1 MEIVKNEGLRRVNN
15 IPLPIECLIMP
26 STGETEDWPYAH
38 YHEYIELLYVLEGV
52 CEVKCNG
59 DITLLPEH
67 SMFIIQAGE
76 PHCTRRISTYTNLLC
91 IKFLPQVLYSS
102 EQSVTELEYSFP
114 YVFDHFSDCRYFSP
128 TLLQDTFIPGIMQE
142 LCMEKEENDF
152 GYELA
157 LRAHMLRIFLWIIR
171 YWHKQAGAPQLGTS
185 NQNTS
190 AVLCRARE
198 YIETNYATVTLVDAA
213 RECGLSYGYFS
224 RIFNTYMKTSFNDY
238 VNQVRINESM
248 KLLAT
253 TDMSIT
259 EIALAMGFST
269 TSYYIHVFKKLKSI
283 SPNKFR
289 KLFRSNQLS
298 EIKEVEGA

>member
-1 MEIVKNEGLRRVNN
+1 MEIAKNEGLRRVNN

-26 STGETEDWPYAH
+26 STGETPNWPYAH
-38 YHEYIELLYVLEGV
+38 YHEYIELLYVLEGD
-52 CEVKCNG
+52 CEVKRNSI
-59 DITLLPEH
+59 ITYLPEH
-67 SMFIIQAGE
+67 SMYIIQAGE
-76 PHCTRRISTYTNLLC
+76 PHCTRRVSRRQNLLC

-102 EQSVTELEYSFP
+102 EQSVTELEYSIP
-114 YVFDHFSDCRYFSP
+114 YVFEHFSDCRYFSP
-128 TLLQDTFIPGIMQE
+128 ELLQDTFIPKIMEE
-142 LCMEKEENDF
+142 LCIEKAENDF

-171 YWHKQAGAPQLGTS
+171 YWHKQAGAPQLATS
-185 NQNTS
+185 NPNT
-190 AVLCRARE
+190 AAMLCRARE
-198 YIETNYATVTLVDAA
+198 YVEANYATVTLTDVA

-224 RIFNTYMKTSFNDY
+224 RMFNTYMKTSFNDY
-238 VNQVRINESM
+238 VNQVRVNESM

-269 TSYYIHVFKKLKSI
+269 TSYYIQVFKKLKSI

-289 KLFRSNQLS
+289 KQFRGNQLPQ
-298 EIKEVEGA
+298 GN